1 METPPHF
8 TWQFIKER
16 RKIDL
21 KQSQKNFESSAVFH
35 NFPHP
40 HTLNTPQGG
49 ETDTTTDSSFISEM
63 EYDAAL
69 KEKANT
75 QAERIIEL
83 EASMDDQN
91 VLIDTTDCAER
102 AVATSTNNKMD
113 KIKAM
118 MK

>member
-1 METPPHF
+1 
-8 TWQFIKER
+8 
-16 RKIDL
+16 
-21 KQSQKNFESSAVFH
+21 
-35 NFPHP
+35 
-40 HTLNTPQGG
+40 
-49 ETDTTTDSSFISEM
+49 M
-63 EYDAAL
+63 EYNAAL

-102 AVATSTNNKMD
+102 AVDTGTNNKME

-118 MK
+118 MKQLADYVTVQAATMASLSTKINGGISRTGENTDNKE